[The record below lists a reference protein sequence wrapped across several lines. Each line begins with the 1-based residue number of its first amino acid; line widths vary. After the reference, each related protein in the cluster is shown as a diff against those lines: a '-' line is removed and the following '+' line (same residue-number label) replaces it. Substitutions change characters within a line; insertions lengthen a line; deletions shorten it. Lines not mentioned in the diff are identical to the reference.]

1 MCKKVEQIKMQI
13 VLPLSIEGTN
23 TNWLP
28 VHIEEAALMVPQSC
42 LYLYLLL
49 KVIHHLQWETLDNFP
64 LFQQKTKRHFDVG
77 FYVPVKWAKILS
89 LNHQNIKLCS
99 ALLTSAGIY

>member
-1 MCKKVEQIKMQI
+1 MQIDIWSELMCKKVEHINN
-13 VLPLSIEGTN
+13 LSIEGMSN
-23 TNWLP
+23 NWLP

-64 LFQQKTKRHFDVG
+64 L
-77 FYVPVKWAKILS
+77 
-89 LNHQNIKLCS
+89 
-99 ALLTSAGIY
+99 

>member
-1 MCKKVEQIKMQI
+1 MSIDIWSESMCKKVEQIKI
-13 VLPLSIEGTN
+13 TTLSIEGTN

-64 LFQQKTKRHFDVG
+64 L
-77 FYVPVKWAKILS
+77 
-89 LNHQNIKLCS
+89 
-99 ALLTSAGIY
+99 

>member
-1 MCKKVEQIKMQI
+1 MCENVEHINI
-13 VLPLSIEGTN
+13 CDFTN
-23 TNWLP
+23 DWLP

-64 LFQQKTKRHFDVG
+64 L
-77 FYVPVKWAKILS
+77 
-89 LNHQNIKLCS
+89 
-99 ALLTSAGIY
+99 

>member
-1 MCKKVEQIKMQI
+1 MCKKVEHIKMEYN
-13 VLPLSIEGTN
+13 LSIEGMSN
-23 TNWLP
+23 NWLP

-64 LFQQKTKRHFDVG
+64 L
-77 FYVPVKWAKILS
+77 
-89 LNHQNIKLCS
+89 
-99 ALLTSAGIY
+99 